1 MIEHLYILSQSH
13 AYVMIKAGFFNVLK
27 KVVAYVTGNRA
38 EMDKS
43 GLRILIA
50 TKLWLSLIIF
60 HSFLCRGNV
69 YSITSIFKLF

>member
-50 TKLWLSLIIF
+50 TKL
-60 HSFLCRGNV
+60 
-69 YSITSIFKLF
+69 

>member
-50 TKLWLSLIIF
+50 TKLCLSLII
-60 HSFLCRGNV
+60 
-69 YSITSIFKLF
+69 LFFFM

>member
-13 AYVMIKAGFFNVLK
+13 AYVMIKAVFFYVLK
-27 KVVAYVTGNRA
+27 KVVAYVTGKRA

-43 GLRILIA
+43 GVRILID

-60 HSFLCRGNV
+60 NSFFCRGNV
-69 YSITSIFKLF
+69 YCLTSFFKLF

>member
-13 AYVMIKAGFFNVLK
+13 AYVMIKAGYFNVLK

-43 GLRILIA
+43 GLRILIV

-60 HSFLCRGNV
+60 HSFSCRANV